1 MASSN
6 VIILEW
12 RMVKTVS
19 VAELGHGGASRAV
32 REAQHEPVLVSKE
45 NRPAAWIVSA
55 RDVAQ
60 AAAARGVEPDVY
72 QRALELIALDLYQRE
87 VLTLGQAAKV
97 AGMAFGDFIDLC
109 GTFHVPVLWE
119 PKTGLEA
126 EVHAMEAVLTDVD
139 TPVDS

>member
-1 MASSN
+1 
-6 VIILEW
+6 
-12 RMVKTVS
+12 MVKTVS

-55 RDVAQ
+55 HDVAQ
-60 AAAARGVEPDVY
+60 AAAARGVEPNVY

-97 AGMAFGDFIDLC
+97 AGMTFGDFIDLC
-109 GTFHVPVLWE
+109 GTFHVSVLWE
-119 PKTGLEA
+119 PKKGLVE
-126 EVHAMEAVLTDVD
+126 EVHAVEAVLTHAD
-139 TPVDS
+139 TLVDS